1 MDGVSVPAAFSLAMQ
16 KFFYHFVVFLSKKS
30 GLWIFV
36 TYAWIVA
43 TGFFLFSPSRVGNS
57 VRFYRVLFP
66 ERSGFYHLWCA
77 WRQFHNFTDVF
88 LDRFLLQEFND
99 VRFTSEGLEHLKQA
113 LENGKGGILL
123 MSHMGNWEVAA
134 HLLTREFNQLKLL
147 LYMGVK
153 QKEQIE
159 QLQKE
164 SLSRIGIRI
173 ISVDQEGG
181 SPFDIVEGIK
191 FIQAGGLVSLTG
203 DLLWKKDQRGIPVTF
218 LGHEVYLP
226 ETPHLFALLSG
237 APLFIFFAFRKGK
250 NRYHFTMSAPILLSA
265 SIRAERAAVI
275 RQSAQEYADILQE
288 TLRLHPFQ
296 WYHFEPFLGLKL
308 K

>member
-1 MDGVSVPAAFSLAMQ
+1 
-16 KFFYHFVVFLSKKS
+16 
-30 GLWIFV
+30 
-36 TYAWIVA
+36 
-43 TGFFLFSPSRVGNS
+43 
-57 VRFYRVLFP
+57 
-66 ERSGFYHLWCA
+66 
-77 WRQFHNFTDVF
+77 

-99 VRFTSEGLEHLKQA
+99 VRYTSKGLEHLNQV

-123 MSHMGNWEVAA
+123 MSHMGNWEMAA
-134 HLLTREFNQLKLL
+134 HLLTREFHQIRLL

-164 SLSRIGIRI
+164 SLARKGIRI
-173 ISVDQEGG
+173 VAVDQEGG
-181 SPFDIVEGIK
+181 SPVDIVEGIR
-191 FIQAGGLVSLTG
+191 FIQSGGLVSLTG
-203 DLLWKKDQRGIPVTF
+203 DLVWRKDQRSIPVTF

-237 APLFIFFAFRKGK
+237 APLFIFFALRTGK
-250 NRYHFTMSAPILLSA
+250 NRYHFSMSAPILPSA

-275 RQSAQEYADILQE
+275 RQSAQKYADILEE
-288 TLRLHPFQ
+288 TLRLHPLQ